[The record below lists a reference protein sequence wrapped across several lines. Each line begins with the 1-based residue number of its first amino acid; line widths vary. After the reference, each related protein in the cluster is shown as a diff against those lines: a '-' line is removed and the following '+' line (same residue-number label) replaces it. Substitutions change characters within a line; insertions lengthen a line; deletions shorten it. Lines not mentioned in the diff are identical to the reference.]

1 MSNHEM
7 LNYVEF
13 PSNDL
18 HKSKVFFENVFAW
31 SFTDYGPRYSAFN
44 GAGMDGGMYDSS
56 KSISGAENSA
66 LLVFYSNDIHATQA
80 KIIQAGGEVTRTI
93 FDFPGGCRFHFKE
106 PGGNEFAV
114 WSEHQ

>member
-18 HKSKVFFENVFAW
+18 VKSKSFFEQVFAW
-31 SFTDYGPRYSAFN
+31 SFTDYGPEYSAFS
-44 GAGMDGGMYDSS
+44 GAGMDGGLYASTA
-56 KSISGAENSA
+56 SILGAERGA

-80 KIIQAGGEVTRTI
+80 KIIQAGGEVIRAI